1 MTGHWHRLITLGIGT
16 IVTVG
21 ALVGITAPSASA
33 LLCGYPPKA
42 CPSGSLN
49 PATEATVAPG
59 ILLVAR
65 ADATSAQRLPSV
77 NAHFSL
83 WPIDVFTDEP
93 FRAQARGL
101 SANSPYLMFIV
112 MSDGKRAPIG
122 VTRASSTGR
131 ADLPAIRLSRPGAT
145 TVILRDVDGHEF
157 TLKFAS
163 HLPHWK

>member
-1 MTGHWHRLITLGIGT
+1 MTGHRHRLITLGIGT
-16 IVTVG
+16 LVTVG

-33 LLCGYPPKA
+33 LLCGYPAKA

-65 ADATSAQRLPSV
+65 ADATSAVRLPSV
-77 NAHFSL
+77 NARLS
-83 WPIDVFTDEP
+83 WPMDVFTDEP

-131 ADLPAIRLSRPGAT
+131 ADLPASLASARRHRP
-145 TVILRDVDGHEF
+145 RC
-157 TLKFAS
+157 S
-163 HLPHWK
+163 